1 MKKLALSF
9 IVAFS
14 LLLTFSCNKKEIIEF
29 EMPYTTDIVL
39 PVSTFTAGTGATFTT
54 QSIWTKAG
62 ETFDAKGTNSDIV
75 GTITFK
81 EISISVKTPTTTSLS
96 WINNIRL
103 YMQAEGQPE
112 LEVASRYNAGADTIN
127 PGTKSI
133 TLNFT
138 EANLKNRLVENA
150 IKYKIKL
157 LPISIPPATT
167 ITLTHNFNVKAIK

>member
-1 MKKLALSF
+1 MKKLTLLALLA
-9 IVAFS
+9 VV
-14 LLLTFSCNKKEIIEF
+14 LVSCNKKEIIEF

-39 PVSTFTAGTGATFTT
+39 PVTTFTGGTTSTFTT
-54 QSIWTKAG
+54 QNIWTKAG

-81 EISISVKTPTTTSLS
+81 DMSLSIKTPTTTSLN
-96 WINNIRL
+96 WINNIRF

-112 LEVASRYNAGADTIN
+112 LEVASRYNTGADTIK
-127 PGTKSI
+127 PGTKTI

-138 EANLKNRLVENA
+138 DANVKNRLVENA
-150 IKYKIKL
+150 IKYKIKI
-157 LPISIPPATT
+157 LPYSVPPATT